1 MKIHFAFIV
10 RTAFIVALLSVVYN
24 ETGWA
29 TTLLLFL
36 AYFRFEVENI
46 LFANALRHAL
56 RHAQAKEVSDA

>member
-1 MKIHFAFIV
+1 MKIPFAFIF
-10 RTAFIVALLSVVYN
+10 RTALIVALLSVVYN

-46 LFANALRHAL
+46 LFANALKQAS
-56 RHAQAKEVSDA
+56 AQAKEVPDA